1 MFQLAYNDFAVKF
14 QVGQINSKHTHSFS
28 KGGFRI
34 QAVFHFKLW
43 FLAVRP
49 NTPALDIVQIC
60 GEISLRQGQIQ
71 LKHSQIHHSAFVFQA
86 VMLFSCF
93 LVLLAL
99 ITALVEWTCDKQMSL
114 WLLLY
119 SLLPLLVC
127 SVLCRCRCRFAI
139 LASILPNEEDKKVV
153 QRLDRLL
160 ISCIFL
166 IIYLIIVLF
175 FPTASSHPCCA
186 LSIVSSTCK
195 LVSQVLNFDPFHFSY
210 LQVAT
215 LICVLD
221 IVDLFCTIF
230 YLSSAANTVVDNEVT
245 NLQCLAAILPM

>member
-1 MFQLAYNDFAVKF
+1 MFQLAYTNFAVKL
-14 QVGQINSKHTHSFS
+14 QVGQINAKLTYSFS

-34 QAVFHFKLW
+34 QAIFHLKLW

-71 LKHSQIHHSAFVFQA
+71 VKHSQIHHSAFVFQA

-99 ITALVEWTCDKQMSL
+99 ITALVEWTCNKQMSL

-119 SLLPLLVC
+119 SLLPFLVLAFFWF
-127 SVLCRCRCRFAI
+127 VLWHFAI
-139 LASILPNEEDKKVV
+139 LALDDYQERPTYLRLGSLLATVAVILFY
-153 QRLDRLL
+153 
-160 ISCIFL
+160 ISW
-166 IIYLIIVLF
+166 IIYDIVLF
-175 FPTASSHPCCA
+175 FPAASSHPCRA

-195 LVSQVLNFDPFHFSY
+195 IANQV
-210 LQVAT
+210 
-215 LICVLD
+215 
-221 IVDLFCTIF
+221 
-230 YLSSAANTVVDNEVT
+230 
-245 NLQCLAAILPM
+245 

>member
-1 MFQLAYNDFAVKF
+1 MFQLAYTNFAVKL
-14 QVGQINSKHTHSFS
+14 QVGQINAKLTYSFS

-34 QAVFHFKLW
+34 QAIFHLKLW

-71 LKHSQIHHSAFVFQA
+71 VKHSQIHHSAFVFQA

-99 ITALVEWTCDKQMSL
+99 ITALVERTCDKQMSL

-119 SLLPLLVC
+119 SLLPFLVLAFHW
-127 SVLCRCRCRFAI
+127 SVLWHFAI
-139 LASILPNEEDKKVV
+139 LALDDYQERPTYLRLGSLLATVAVILFY
-153 QRLDRLL
+153 
-160 ISCIFL
+160 ISW
-166 IIYLIIVLF
+166 IIYGIVLF
-175 FPTASSHPCCA
+175 FPAASSHPCRA

-195 LVSQVLNFDPFHFSY
+195 ITNQV
-210 LQVAT
+210 
-215 LICVLD
+215 
-221 IVDLFCTIF
+221 
-230 YLSSAANTVVDNEVT
+230 
-245 NLQCLAAILPM
+245 

>member
-1 MFQLAYNDFAVKF
+1 MPA
-14 QVGQINSKHTHSFS
+14 HSFS

-34 QAVFHFKLW
+34 QAIFHLKLW

-71 LKHSQIHHSAFVFQA
+71 VKHSQIHHSAFVFQA

-119 SLLPLLVC
+119 SLLPLLVLPFVC
-127 SVLCRCRCRFAI
+127 SVLCQFAI
-139 LASILPNEEDKKVV
+139 LASPLPNEEGKKVV
-153 QRLDRLL
+153 LGLGLL
-160 ISCIFL
+160 LAIVAVFIFYISW
-166 IIYLIIVLF
+166 IIYGTSCSL
-175 FPTASSHPCCA
+175 
-186 LSIVSSTCK
+186 
-195 LVSQVLNFDPFHFSY
+195 
-210 LQVAT
+210 
-215 LICVLD
+215 
-221 IVDLFCTIF
+221 
-230 YLSSAANTVVDNEVT
+230 
-245 NLQCLAAILPM
+245 